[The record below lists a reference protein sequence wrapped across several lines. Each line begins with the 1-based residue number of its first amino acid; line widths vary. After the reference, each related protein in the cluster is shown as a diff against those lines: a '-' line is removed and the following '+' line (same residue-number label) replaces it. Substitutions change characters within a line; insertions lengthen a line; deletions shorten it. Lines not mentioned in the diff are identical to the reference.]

1 LLVFKLQFFFLS
13 SGISHIELELILCAT
28 ERGIIGILKLVLG
41 VAALLGGIYLV
52 SKVYYEIRG
61 RSSTP
66 QS

>member
-1 LLVFKLQFFFLS
+1 LGLFVLGLALFYLAAQIVLVWVV
-13 SGISHIELELILCAT
+13 
-28 ERGIIGILKLVLG
+28 GILKLVLG